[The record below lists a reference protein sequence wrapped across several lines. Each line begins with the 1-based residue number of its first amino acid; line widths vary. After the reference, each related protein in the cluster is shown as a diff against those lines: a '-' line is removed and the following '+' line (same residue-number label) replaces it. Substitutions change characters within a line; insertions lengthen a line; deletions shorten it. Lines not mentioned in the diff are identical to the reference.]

1 LPKKPLKPCK
11 HPGCHKLTE
20 EKYCDEHKVLHTSDR
35 ANSSKRGYDSR
46 WRTARNKFL
55 KANPLCVKCKEEGK
69 LTKATVVD
77 HIKPH
82 RGDKNL
88 FWDESNWQPLCKS
101 CHDTKTMTEDRY
113 EEYKYNF

>member
-1 LPKKPLKPCK
+1 MPKKPLKPCK
-11 HPGCHKLTE
+11 HTGCPKLTE
-20 EKYCDEHKVLHTSDR
+20 EKYCTEHRVFHSSDR
-35 ANSSKRGYDSR
+35 ANATGRGYDSK
-46 WRTARNKFL
+46 WRTARNRFL
-55 KANPLCVKCKEEGK
+55 KANPLCVNCKDQGK

-82 RGDKNL
+82 RGDKVL
-88 FWDESNWQPLCKS
+88 FWDESNWQSLCKS